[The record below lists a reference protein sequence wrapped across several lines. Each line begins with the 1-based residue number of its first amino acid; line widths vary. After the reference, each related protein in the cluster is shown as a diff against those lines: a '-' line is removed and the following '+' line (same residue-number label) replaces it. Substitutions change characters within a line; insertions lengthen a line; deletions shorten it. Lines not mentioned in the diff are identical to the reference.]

1 MADDKPKDGQA
12 GRASRNRRRP
22 PTTIDL
28 QATEIAA
35 PEPTQPA
42 PADDVPPAAVE
53 PLTPEP
59 IVQPEPEPPFIQ
71 VEPAS
76 DGGAP
81 PPPRGGFRSV
91 LGGSVAGGAVA
102 VIVLLIAW
110 SVWGGADRDTALH
123 QQAVRI
129 GDVETALHDLATR
142 KPPTAVDAATIDA
155 LSQRVAKVESAPGAP
170 ASAAADPALATRL
183 AALEKTIGSLNDEVA
198 KLNQR
203 SDKTAATVDAVR
215 QRAETVATTAETA
228 QSNREQG
235 AATVRQDVDSLS
247 NRLGAL
253 ERNTQAVRTEL
264 AQQQTSLAKQAASAD
279 ERVLRLAV
287 AAEALKQAVT
297 RGERFRAELDAAK
310 TLAPNAATLAPLE
323 TFASSGV
330 PTAGSL
336 GRELGATLPAMRRLV
351 APPASQN
358 EGFLQRLQVNA
369 ERLVRIR
376 PIDETVGEDPDSVLG
391 RLEVRATH
399 GNIGGALAELD
410 KLPPAVRAPAEPW
423 IKKARARDAALDA
436 SERFAALAI
445 GALAQPSK

>member
-1 MADDKPKDGQA
+1 LA
-12 GRASRNRRRP
+12 GG
-22 PTTIDL
+22 
-28 QATEIAA
+28 IAGGGIA
-35 PEPTQPA
+35 I
-42 PADDVPPAAVE
+42 
-53 PLTPEP
+53 
-59 IVQPEPEPPFIQ
+59 IVML
-71 VEPAS
+71 VAW
-76 DGGAP
+76 GL
-81 PPPRGGFRSV
+81 
-91 LGGSVAGGAVA
+91 LGGT
-102 VIVLLIAW
+102 
-110 SVWGGADRDTALH
+110 DRDTALH

-129 GDVETALHDLATR
+129 GDVETALRDLATR
-142 KPPTAVDAATIDA
+142 KPPNAIDQATIDA
-155 LSQRVAKVESAPGAP
+155 LSQRVAKVESAPRAP
-170 ASAAADPALATRL
+170 ASGPADPALASRL
-183 AALEKTIGSLNDEVA
+183 AALEGTIGSLKDDIA

-203 SDKTAATVDAVR
+203 SDKTAATVDTIR
-215 QRAETVATTAETA
+215 QRAETAAATAENA
-228 QSNREQG
+228 QSSREQG

-247 NRLGAL
+247 NRLAAL
-253 ERNTQAVRTEL
+253 ERSAQAMRTEL
-264 AQQQTSLAKQAASAD
+264 AQQQASLAKHAASAD
-279 ERVLRLAV
+279 DRVLRLAV

-336 GRELGATLPAMRRLV
+336 GHELGAVLPAMRRLV
-351 APPASQN
+351 TPPASEN

-376 PIDETVGEDPDSVLG
+376 PIDESAGEDSDSVLG
-391 RLEVRATH
+391 RLETRAAH

-423 IKKARARDAALDA
+423 SKKARARDAALDA